1 MRVADVGQYP
11 IGQYAAVV
19 TFGSQ
24 VIMTPVTVTTIC
36 ILSGSTGGTYAFW
49 AVNLSDFSAHRE
61 RVRFTAFAKRQPP
74 IGSSRT
80 ATDSPSRACRP
91 FGAGNSTVIA
101 QIPDGSVGVMSTYWY
116 NPARGETAFVQT
128 DRPLYRE
135 GQHVHFRAI
144 YRAGEIGSFAPPHG
158 KRRIRVLDDDN
169 TKSSIA
175 P

>member
-24 VIMTPVTVTTIC
+24 VIMTPVTVTTIG

-61 RVRFTAFAKRQPP
+61 RVRFTAFANDNRRSARLERRRTRRHGPAGGLGREQHRHRADSRRFGRCHEHVLVQP
-74 IGSSRT
+74 GARRDGVRANRSS
-80 ATDSPSRACRP
+80 AVSR
-91 FGAGNSTVIA
+91 
-101 QIPDGSVGVMSTYWY
+101 
-116 NPARGETAFVQT
+116 
-128 DRPLYRE
+128 